1 VWLYHIK
8 YIKQIEYENKIWF
21 FLHFLRFRAII
32 VGVLYVIKIFMKKI
46 FMQLWQW
53 ILKYKKKLIYGAL
66 ALFIGQICFFWL
78 WWIGVQN
85 EVFAADGESQE
96 QTIKKITS
104 EKLPVLQLFNK
115 IIYVC
120 IYPILIVAW
129 KVVDNSLVYWEVFG
143 FDAVLWQLWG
153 IVRNIANFALWF
165 IFIFYIFKY
174 LITQKEDFGPKKLI
188 PKVLIA
194 WIWIQA
200 SWFIMAALIDIST
213 IVAYWVWWL
222 PITVLKTD
230 DSDSL
235 RYNPYILNTVVSV
248 DAKDVDSYH
257 IYLSNMSGDQFIS
270 TCKTF
275 VYSATWDA
283 DEKIEEELIFSP
295 EMVYYKSENNECFST
310 QTDRCHI
317 GDQVYKLRGDPRW
330 NPADIKCD
338 TYQEI
343 QNKINSE
350 ISSDIAYI
358 QGHWSLQEIETDIAA
373 GNFLRI
379 WQTWTNFWL
388 DERNQEIWPEWWAPR
403 IKDILSGSY
412 VWVFTSLYGS
422 LLNAWSDLRISN
434 TDNND
439 LYVRL
444 LNVAL
449 SWWHMI
455 AIAIPLLVMVIVLV
469 MRIWVLWMIIILSP
483 VVVLLK
489 VFEFDKKIDKNSILR
504 FIQLDNLLWVV
515 FAPVVICFAASL
527 STVLI
532 RIILAVNWL
541 NIETWK
547 QDILWWLVQL
557 NIAWVWINI
566 WKLVWSVIWIAITWF
581 LMWAAVKSSELW
593 KTWIIK
599 KIEETSRSAL
609 WSIPL
614 IPVPWK
620 DWWVDYIWVDKA
632 FGLNGQKGIIS
643 NIWDGI
649 KNKYRTDSDKTLNQR
664 LDMNSAWKE
673 AETNRYNAY
682 AKWLFNKGTNEIQW
696 NDWRTIPIPVGEWQN
711 KKDLTF
717 NSDLNDW
724 QRKEI
729 IERINSLK
737 SKELREAYGWG
748 VPVITIWG
756 ETWNFVKQKE
766 EKDENGEVKK
776 DKDWNVIMKDVY
788 QYEQKENT

>member
-1 VWLYHIK
+1 MWLYHIK
-8 YIKQIEYENKIWF
+8 YIKQIEYKTKIWF
-21 FLHFLRFRAII
+21 FLHFLGFRAII
-32 VGVLYVIKIFMKKI
+32 VGVLYVIKMFMKKI
-46 FMQLWQW
+46 FMQLWQR
-53 ILKYKKKLIYGAL
+53 ILKYKKKLVYGAL

-78 WWIGVQN
+78 WWIGLQN
-85 EVFAADGESQE
+85 EVFADDGESQE
-96 QTIKKITS
+96 QTIEKITS

-120 IYPILIVAW
+120 IYPILLVAW
-129 KVVDNSLVYWEVFG
+129 KVVDNSLVYWEVFW

-165 IFIFYIFKY
+165 VFIFYIFKY

-188 PKVLIA
+188 PKVFIA
-194 WIWIQA
+194 GIWIQA

-213 IVAYWVWWL
+213 IMAYWVWWL

-235 RYNPYILNTVVSV
+235 KYNPYILNTIVSV

-270 TCKTF
+270 TCETF
-275 VYSATWDA
+275 VYSATW
-283 DEKIEEELIFSP
+283 ENNERMEEELILSP
-295 EMVYYKSENNECFST
+295 KMVYYLSDNGECY
-310 QTDRCHI
+310 QTRPDVCHI
-317 GDQVYKLRGDPRW
+317 WDQVYKLGNAPEWEASYSTCDDLKEYQ
-330 NPADIKCD
+330 NNKNTDDAGYKVLYNNYSVNEIK
-338 TYQEI
+338 EA
-343 QNKINSE
+343 
-350 ISSDIAYI
+350 ISW
-358 QGHWSLQEIETDIAA
+358 GLV
-373 GNFLRI
+373 LRI
-379 WQTWTNFWL
+379 WQTWNNFWL
-388 DERNQEIWPEWWAPR
+388 DERDQEIWPELWAPR

-412 VWVFTSLYGS
+412 AWVFTSLYGS

-434 TDNND
+434 TDNSS

-449 SWWHMI
+449 SWCHMI

-489 VFEFDKKIDKNSILR
+489 VFEFDKKIDKDSILR

-547 QDILWWLVQL
+547 QDILWWLIQL
-557 NIAWVWINI
+557 DIAWVWINI

-599 KIEETSRSAL
+599 KIEEVSKSAL
-609 WSIPL
+609 WSMPL

-632 FGLNGQKGIIS
+632 FGLNGQKWIIS
-643 NIWDGI
+643 HIWDEI
-649 KNKYRTDSDKTLNQR
+649 KNKYSTDSETTLNQR
-664 LDMNSAWKE
+664 LDKNSASKE

-682 AKWLFNKGTNEIQW
+682 AKWLFNRSINEIQW
-696 NDWRTIPIPVGEWQN
+696 NDWRAIPIPVGEWQN
-711 KKDLTF
+711 KKNLTF

-729 IERINSLK
+729 IDRINSLK
-737 SKELREAYGWG
+737 DTKLREAYGWG
-748 VPVITIWG
+748 VPTITIWG